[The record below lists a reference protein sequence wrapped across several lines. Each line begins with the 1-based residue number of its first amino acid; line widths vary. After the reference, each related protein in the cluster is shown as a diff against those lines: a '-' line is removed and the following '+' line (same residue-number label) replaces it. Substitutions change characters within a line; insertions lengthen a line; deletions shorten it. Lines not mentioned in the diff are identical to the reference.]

1 MTMSLLLSVLIC
13 LSAVQLCAGA
23 QPAQDVVPTR
33 QVLLLGG
40 WFETDPES
48 PDVQKAVQHA
58 VQMFNEKSKA
68 KKVFKLISVESAK
81 SQVTNTINFKVE
93 TVLGKTKCLKSEN
106 HDLKSCSLDQ
116 KVHSLLPLYSTRF
129 KYSVDFCNCLEK
141 LFSFF
146 EICKKKKKAE
156 KKPKCIWEKQLF
168 EGNE

>member
-1 MTMSLLLSVLIC
+1 MKMSLLLSVLIC

-33 QVLLLGG
+33 QVPLLGG
-40 WFETDPES
+40 WFEKDPES

-116 KVHSLLPLYSTRF
+116 KRLECTFDVTF
-129 KYSVDFCNCLEK
+129 KVRNSKYQVQNQQ
-141 LFSFF
+141 
-146 EICKKKKKAE
+146 CKKVAKK
-156 KKPKCIWEKQLF
+156 I
-168 EGNE
+168 